1 MTTSPI
7 VRGRTLN
14 QTVTR
19 INTLGSEVNEMLDQY
34 NRLLDDGRHT
44 AAAAKV
50 NAIANK
56 LRILSH
62 AHLEASFQINT
73 YQDEPVF
80 TGASEPLADWYLTRP
95 I

>member
-34 NRLLDDGRHT
+34 NRLLDDGCHT

-62 AHLEASFQINT
+62 AHLETSFQINA

-80 TGASEPLADWYLTRP
+80 PGAAEPLADWYTTRYR
-95 I
+95 